1 MARDQTGYQE
11 RYNDLLSRYNS
22 ATARI
27 AELTE
32 TKERRK
38 TQQTVLA
45 AFTDAMKKQEQ
56 TLDEFMEGLWVETVE
71 KATVFSDHR
80 IVFTLMNSAEI
91 ES

>member
-1 MARDQTGYQE
+1 
-11 RYNDLLSRYNS
+11 
-22 ATARI
+22 
-27 AELTE
+27 
-32 TKERRK
+32 
-38 TQQTVLA
+38 
-45 AFTDAMKKQEQ
+45 MKKQEQ